1 MALYD
6 RDPVY
11 QQAFKLVDYTP
22 ARHVNIKIVMYDKES
37 RTRQRNTLFVT
48 TVDFLLAACD
58 IFFMM
63 LINEHIVSD
72 HLYLTST
79 VNN

>member
-22 ARHVNIKIVMYDKES
+22 ARHVNIIMPWIGVYHGEMDVIQW
-37 RTRQRNTLFVT
+37 TW
-48 TVDFLLAACD
+48 
-58 IFFMM
+58 
-63 LINEHIVSD
+63 
-72 HLYLTST
+72 
-79 VNN
+79 